1 MVSRFTEGIEEV
13 SEKPHSGSDQNQ
25 WMKTDETNA
34 EKLQD
39 RHPHPSIIV
48 CICNDKPRQREKE
61 INCEVSV
68 MYQSEWSPEPKR
80 VIEDVEDHYQKCST
94 SSQPIQ
100 HFKMLFSAT
109 GVVDN
114 DGNIHQLDSPHS

>member
-1 MVSRFTEGIEEV
+1 
-13 SEKPHSGSDQNQ
+13 
-25 WMKTDETNA
+25 
-34 EKLQD
+34 
-39 RHPHPSIIV
+39 
-48 CICNDKPRQREKE
+48 
-61 INCEVSV
+61 V
-68 MYQSEWSPEPKR
+68 MDQSEWSPEPKR